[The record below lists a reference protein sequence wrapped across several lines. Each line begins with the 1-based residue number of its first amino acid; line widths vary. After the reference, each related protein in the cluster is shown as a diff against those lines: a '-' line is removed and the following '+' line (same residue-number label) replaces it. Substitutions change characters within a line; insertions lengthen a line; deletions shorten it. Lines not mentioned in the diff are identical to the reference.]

1 VAIYWVDSNVFI
13 ESKAGPYPFKVVPS
27 FWKHI
32 DHMLA
37 RKVIFSSE
45 MVYRELIGYGDDLSK
60 WLKTRKQNGLCVAVN
75 EEVEAHFEKI
85 AAYVSERYDEPNTAD
100 FLKGADGWIIAH
112 ALHTKGIAVS
122 QESKHHPNANKA
134 RIPDVCKH
142 FQVKCINVYEM
153 LSQQGA
159 VL

>member
-1 VAIYWVDSNVFI
+1 MTIYWVDSNVFI
-13 ESKAGPYPFKVVPS
+13 EAKAGPYKFNVAPS

-32 DHMLA
+32 DGMLEK
-37 RKVIFSSE
+37 KVIFSSE
-45 MVYRELIGYGDDLSK
+45 MVYKELIGYGDDLSK
-60 WLKTRKQNGLCVAVN
+60 WLKPRKQNGLCVPLN
-75 EEVEAHFEKI
+75 EDVELQFTTI
-85 AAYVSERYDEPNTAD
+85 ANHVIHRYDQSNAAD

-112 ALHTKGIAVS
+112 ALYTKGIVVS
-122 QESKHHPNANKA
+122 QESKHHPNAQKA

-142 FQVKCINVYEM
+142 FNIKCIDMYEM